1 MANNHRKLLAAGSA
15 ALVVEPALALMHTG
29 GVGVIVGLGV
39 AAAAYMLADDLEGV
53 MGKDSP
59 SLPVSAKGKQ
69 GTSSLAY
76 RLLNGKSTRGQ
87 ELADQTEEEEVKVA
101 PRNLALTVH
110 LADNLIIPAS
120 DLAGKAVFIAGIR
133 RSGKTTLGV
142 RLAEQMSKFD
152 LPLFVPDLEGDWLS
166 AAATTFKRGRVFAH
180 PSAARKYTD
189 VKDFEAVTLE
199 DADVAGF
206 NILVDGAQA
215 VLDMASYPSVDEA
228 CAVVCK
234 IIQGLF
240 DWTEQYEEDRVPCQV
255 YLDEAQ
261 RFLPQNLE
269 ESIIQDKLVR
279 NCLLKAYM
287 DIIAVGGKRG
297 LNPVVLT
304 QRFAQVNKKIMAQS
318 EVFFLLRQ
326 TNERDL
332 ARCMEYVSRKIADEE
347 AISALKQGQGVY
359 IAATGE
365 QGVYQYSPRE
375 SDGKRGATPT
385 VEAAA
390 RYSQAVPRIR
400 KTAAQAIT
408 EEIPTTP
415 TLPADLQK
423 ALDAYEPGMS
433 YREMG
438 EAIGT
443 GKDRAGELIKE
454 LKKRGLVEQE

>member
-1 MANNHRKLLAAGSA
+1 
-15 ALVVEPALALMHTG
+15 
-29 GVGVIVGLGV
+29 
-39 AAAAYMLADDLEGV
+39 
-53 MGKDSP
+53 
-59 SLPVSAKGKQ
+59 
-69 GTSSLAY
+69 
-76 RLLNGKSTRGQ
+76 
-87 ELADQTEEEEVKVA
+87 
-101 PRNLALTVH
+101 
-110 LADNLIIPAS
+110 
-120 DLAGKAVFIAGIR
+120 
-133 RSGKTTLGV
+133 
-142 RLAEQMSKFD
+142 
-152 LPLFVPDLEGDWLS
+152 
-166 AAATTFKRGRVFAH
+166 
-180 PSAARKYTD
+180 

-199 DADVAGF
+199 DADIAGF

-240 DWTEQYEEDRVPCQV
+240 DWTEQYEDDRVPCQV

-279 NCLLKAYM
+279 NSLLKAYM

-332 ARCMEYVSRKIADEE
+332 TRCMEYVSPKIADEE
-347 AISALKQGQGVY
+347 AIAKFAQGQGVY

-365 QGVYQYSPRE
+365 QGIYQYTQRE

-385 VEAAA
+385 VEAAT

-408 EEIPTTP
+408 EEIPVTP

-423 ALDAYEPGMS
+423 ALDAFVPGMG

-438 EAIGT
+438 EVIGV
-443 GKDRAGELIKE
+443 GKDKAGELIKE